1 MQPVRMETR
10 EPSVRR
16 RYVKATAS
24 RLAASGLAVLALGIV
39 SLDLHAG
46 EERRVHVRPFMG
58 HTAPDKVTTVDAV
71 GIVTPGIAAEDGN
84 SFGVSVGT
92 DLFMPGLRWEVEYA
106 RRTADVG
113 GDAILNAPA
122 GTPLGADA
130 FTLPVHAA
138 GDVDMQSL
146 LLNVAWHFNAAGSV
160 SPFLHAGVGYAS
172 VDVGDLTFTS
182 AFPPAVVPGA
192 GNDGIVYSYGVGI
205 AFRVTEHVALDLLYR
220 RVEYGRVFTKPSP
233 IAGLGKDE
241 FDVALGEL
249 SVGARFSF

>member
-1 MQPVRMETR
+1 MQHVRMETR

-16 RYVKATAS
+16 RYVKAVAS
-24 RLAASGLAVLALGIV
+24 RLAASGLVVLALGVV
-39 SLDLHAG
+39 STDLYAD
-46 EERRVHVRPFMG
+46 EERRVHVRPFVG
-58 HTAPDKVTTVDAV
+58 HTAPDKVTTIDAV
-71 GIVTPGIAAEDGN
+71 DIVTPGIATDDGT
-84 SFGVSVGT
+84 SFGVSAGT
-92 DLFMPGLRWEVEYA
+92 DLLFLPGLRWEVEYA

-122 GTPLGADA
+122 GTLDADA

-138 GDVDMQSL
+138 GDVTMQSL

-182 AFPPAVVPGA
+182 AFSPAVVPGA
-192 GNDGIVYSYGVGI
+192 DNDGIVYSYGVGI
-205 AFRVTEHVALDLLYR
+205 AFHLTDNVALDLLYR

-233 IAGLGKDE
+233 IPGLGKDE
-241 FDVALGEL
+241 FEVALGEL